1 MYIYIGDNDMKEEKK
16 DEKSC
21 VFYIYAISFHLH
33 AVAILIYKYPK

>member
-1 MYIYIGDNDMKEEKK
+1 MKEEKK

-33 AVAILIYKYPK
+33 AVAIYKYPK